1 MINGIVK
8 NPIPDQ
14 HTMNYQLGTI
24 DTAILVIYG
33 LLMVAMGI
41 YFLRKTKTSDD
52 FMVAGRGIPAWA
64 AGIAVMSA
72 YTSSISYIAV
82 PGKAFDENW
91 HPLIFA
97 LTAIPVTWFV
107 AEFVIPHYRKHNI
120 ISVYQ
125 YLEDKIGDWGRV
137 YASLSFVLFM
147 IGRTAVIL
155 YLSSLLLTSFID
167 VDIRTLILIIGVLTI
182 AYTLMGGMEAVIWTD
197 VLQSTIMIGG
207 LLFSAYLL
215 TTEIFAQ
222 PEFLVQNAFDANKFS
237 LGDTSFS
244 LNSRTVWVMIIYG
257 VTENIR
263 NLMADQ
269 NYTQKYSAVA
279 TEKKAKK
286 SIWIAML
293 IYLPLTAIFLYI
305 GSAMFAFYSGTGHV
319 LDPSI
324 VKGDEVFPF
333 FIATELPVG
342 LKGLIIAAILA
353 ASMSTVDSALNS
365 SSTVLFLDYYKKY
378 FRPNA
383 SEKSNIG
390 FLRITTII
398 WGFLGIAFAFLLIDA
413 ESALDIWW
421 QISGI
426 FGGGILGLFLLAL
439 FNVKIS
445 RSQGI
450 LSVVF
455 SILIIIWGTFL
466 RNLPLGYA
474 WLECNLDPIIV
485 GAVATVGLILLA
497 LVFVAFNKRNSNS

>member
-1 MINGIVK
+1 
-8 NPIPDQ
+8 
-14 HTMNYQLGTI
+14 MNYQLELV
-24 DTAILVIYG
+24 DTLILIIYG
-33 LLMVAMGI
+33 LVMIGMGV
-41 YFLRKTKTSDD
+41 YFLRKTKTSNE

-82 PGKAFDENW
+82 PGKAFDDNW

-97 LTAIPVTWFV
+97 LTALPVAWFV
-107 AEFVIPHYRKHNI
+107 TKYVIPHYRKHKI
-120 ISVYQ
+120 ISVYK
-125 YLEDKIGDWGRV
+125 YLEDKIGNWGRV

-147 IGRTAVIL
+147 VGRTAVIL
-155 YLSSLLLTSFID
+155 YLSSLLLTSFVD
-167 VDIRTLILIIGVLTI
+167 VDIKTLILVIGIMTI

-197 VLQSTIMIGG
+197 VMQSIIMIGG
-207 LLFSAYLL
+207 LLFSAYIL
-215 TTEIFAQ
+215 TTEVFAE
-222 PEFLVQNAFDANKFS
+222 PDFLIQEAFDQNKFS

-244 LNSRTVWVMIIYG
+244 LSSRTIWVMIIYG

-269 NYTQKYSAVA
+269 NYTQKYSSVA

-286 SIWIAML
+286 SVWVAML

-305 GSAMFAFYSGTGHV
+305 GTAMFAFYSGSGNV

-333 FIATELPVG
+333 FIATELPTG

-365 SSTVLFLDYYKKY
+365 SATVLYLDYFKRY

-383 SEKSNIG
+383 SEKSSLG
-390 FLRITTII
+390 FLRFTTIA
-398 WGFLGIAFAFLLIDA
+398 WGLLGIAFALLLINA
-413 ESALDIWW
+413 QSALDIWW

-439 FNVKIS
+439 FNVKLTPA
-445 RSQGI
+445 QGI
-450 LSVVF
+450 ISVVF
-455 SILIIIWGTFL
+455 SLLIIVWGTFM
-466 RNLPLGYA
+466 RDLPPSLA
-474 WLECNLDPIIV
+474 WLQCDLDAIII
-485 GAVATVGLILLA
+485 GAVATAGLIVLA
-497 LVFVAFNKRNSNS
+497 LLFAMFNLKKQNR

>member
-1 MINGIVK
+1 
-8 NPIPDQ
+8 
-14 HTMNYQLGTI
+14 MNYQLEI
-24 DTAILVIYG
+24 VDIAILIIYG
-33 LLMVAMGI
+33 LVMVGMGV
-41 YFLRKTKTSDD
+41 YFLGKTKTSEE

-97 LTAIPVTWFV
+97 LTAMPVAWFV
-107 AEFVIPHYRKHNI
+107 TKYVIPHYRKHKI
-120 ISVYQ
+120 ISVYK

-137 YASLSFVLFM
+137 YASFSFVLFM

-155 YLSSLLLTSFID
+155 YLSSLLLTSFVD
-167 VDIRTLILIIGVLTI
+167 VDIRILIFAIGVMTI

-197 VLQSTIMIGG
+197 VMQSVIMIGG
-207 LLFSAYLL
+207 LLFSAYIL
-215 TTEIFAQ
+215 TIEVFAE
-222 PEFLVQNAFDANKFS
+222 PDFLIQKAFDENKFS
-237 LGDTSFS
+237 LGDTSLS
-244 LNSRTVWVMIIYG
+244 LSSRTIWVMIIYG

-269 NYTQKYSAVA
+269 NYTQKYSSVA
-279 TEKKAKK
+279 TEKEAKK
-286 SIWIAML
+286 SVWVAMG

-305 GSAMFAFYSGTGHV
+305 GTAMFAFYSGSGNV
-319 LDPSI
+319 LDATI
-324 VKGDEVFPF
+324 LKGDEVFPF
-333 FIATELPVG
+333 FIATELPTG

-365 SSTVLFLDYYKKY
+365 SATVLYLDYYKRY

-383 SEKSNIG
+383 SERNSIG
-390 FLRITTII
+390 FLRLVTIV
-398 WGFLGIAFAFLLIDA
+398 WGLLGIAFAILMIDA
-413 ESALDIWW
+413 KSALDIWW

-439 FNVKIS
+439 FNVKIT
-445 RSQGI
+445 RIQGI
-450 LSVVF
+450 ISVVF

-466 RNLPLGYA
+466 RELSPDYA
-474 WLECNLDPIIV
+474 WLECTLDPIIV
-485 GAVATVGLILLA
+485 GAVATVGLLFLA
-497 LVFVAFNKRNSNS
+497 FVFVALNKRRK

>member
-1 MINGIVK
+1 
-8 NPIPDQ
+8 
-14 HTMNYQLGTI
+14 MNYQLGTV
-24 DTAILVIYG
+24 DTAILVLYG
-33 LLMVAMGI
+33 LLMVGMGV
-41 YFLRKTKTSDD
+41 YFLRKTKTSEE

-107 AEFVIPHYRKHNI
+107 TEYVIPHYRKHKI
-120 ISVYQ
+120 ISVYK
-125 YLEDKIGDWGRV
+125 YLEDKMGEWGRV

-167 VDIRTLILIIGVLTI
+167 VDIRTLILIIGILTI

-197 VLQSTIMIGG
+197 VIQSVIMIGG
-207 LLFSAYLL
+207 LLFSAYIL
-215 TTEIFAQ
+215 TTEIFAE
-222 PEFLVQNAFDANKFS
+222 PDFLVQKAFDDNKFS

-244 LNSRTVWVMIIYG
+244 LSSRTVWVMIIYG

-279 TEKKAKK
+279 TEKKAKR
-286 SIWIAML
+286 SVWIAML

-305 GSAMFAFYSGTGHV
+305 GTAMFAFYSGSGHV

-324 VKGDEVFPF
+324 LKGDEVFPF

-365 SSTVLFLDYYKKY
+365 SATVLYLDYYKKY
-378 FRPNA
+378 FRPRA
-383 SEKSNIG
+383 SEKSSIG
-390 FLRITTII
+390 FLRLTTIV
-398 WGFLGIAFAFLLIDA
+398 WGVFGILFGLLLIDT

-426 FGGGILGLFLLAL
+426 FGGGILGLFLLAI
-439 FNVKIS
+439 FNVKIK
-445 RSQGI
+445 RWQGI
-450 LSVVF
+450 ASVVF

-466 RNLPLGYA
+466 RDLPPNYD
-474 WLECNLDPIIV
+474 WLECTLDSIIV
-485 GAVATVGLILLA
+485 GAVATAGLLLLA
-497 LVFVAFNKRNSNS
+497 LIFVALNKQKK